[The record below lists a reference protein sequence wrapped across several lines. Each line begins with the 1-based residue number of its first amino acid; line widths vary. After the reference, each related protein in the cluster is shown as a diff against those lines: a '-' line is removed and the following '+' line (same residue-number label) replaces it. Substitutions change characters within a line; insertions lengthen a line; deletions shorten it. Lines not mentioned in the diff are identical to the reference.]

1 MLPQGGGGANI
12 GGRWY
17 TEHAL
22 ERMAPRTPEVM
33 ALPERQALER
43 ASREGLRPGTRAF
56 QTWWNKHGPSPR
68 GVPPSVVEAEIA
80 NPGTTGVR
88 VILNSH
94 GDVVTVI
101 LGG

>member
-1 MLPQGGGGANI
+1 MLPQDGGGANI

-33 ALPERQALER
+33 ALLERRALDR
-43 ASREGLRPGTRAF
+43 ASREGLQPGTRAL
-56 QTWWNKHGPSPR
+56 QTWWNKHRPSPR
-68 GVPPSVVEAEIA
+68 GVPPRAVEAEIA

-88 VILNSH
+88 VILSSN

-101 LGG
+101 LGR